1 MTRNLRTDR
10 SPQQL
15 KRALFASVFALAGT
29 AGSALVSQAH
39 AEAKSTVTVVDTSP
53 VNWLSVTWNTMEEL
67 VRVDNKGVV
76 QPALAESWKWTDDKT
91 LEFKLRQGVKFQD
104 GEAFN
109 AKVFRRSFDEVQKW
123 ENPHPPGAFLNFD
136 KATKLDVVDDYT
148 VRFIFPQADG
158 GALMKFRGM
167 HVGSSAFWD
176 KLGFVDKEKNNAE
189 GHW

>member
-1 MTRNLRTDR
+1 MKKNKEASGGLPGLRRGFTAAAFT
-10 SPQQL
+10 L
-15 KRALFASVFALAGT
+15 ALACSPSF
-29 AGSALVSQAH
+29 AY
-39 AEAKSTVTVVDTSP
+39 AEWNASNTVTMVDTSP

-67 VRVDNKGVV
+67 IRVDNKGNIS
-76 QPALAESWKWTDDKT
+76 PGLAESWTWVDDKT
-91 LEFKLRQGVKFQD
+91 LEFKLRKGVKFQD

-109 AKVFRRSFDEVQKW
+109 AKVFRKSFDQVQKW
-123 ENPHPPGAFLNFD
+123 DNPHPPGGFLNFD
-136 KATKLDVVDDYT
+136 RATKLDVVDDYT